1 MGFLGTW
8 VGRRLIGRFGLLRA
22 GTQSLAIQASL
33 LGLATAIYAVFLS
46 GPGALADA
54 AAQPLLGPGG
64 GGMVYT
70 GASWGVFSGLP
81 VPVLAFALL
90 IVLSRLGI
98 WSFDMV
104 NAQLFQQTV
113 SQREVAAAS
122 SAEMALCR
130 WGVGQQG
137 GVQRVPR
144 LALFD
149 CLVLPPPVWY

>member
-22 GTQSLAIQASL
+22 GTQSLAIQAVL
-33 LGLATAIYAVFLS
+33 LGLATAIYATFLS
-46 GPGALADA
+46 GPRALAGA
-54 AAQPLLGPGG
+54 AAQPLLGS
-64 GGMVYT
+64 GGMAIT

-81 VPVLAFALL
+81 VPVCAFALL

-130 WGVGQQG
+130 
-137 GVQRVPR
+137 
-144 LALFD
+144 
-149 CLVLPPPVWY
+149 